1 MKTQTAL
8 KRSARAAGPPPD
20 VVATVLAVA
29 AREDEILAIRVLM
42 MPRDTNA
49 QGTIFGGHIL
59 SLIDQAGAIA
69 AHAAGGGTVVTVA
82 MREVVFHEPVRVGDV
97 VTCYARVAR
106 LGRTSI
112 TTRVRVQARY
122 PYDPADQ
129 PRDVTEAEVVYV
141 SVDEH
146 GQPCPIVST

>member
-1 MKTQTAL
+1 
-8 KRSARAAGPPPD
+8 
-20 VVATVLAVA
+20 LASH
-29 AREDEILAIRVLM
+29 EDEILAIRVLM

-82 MREVVFHEPVRVGDV
+82 MREVVFHEPVQVGDM
-97 VTCYARVAR
+97 VTCWARVVR
-106 LGRTSI
+106 VGRTSI
-112 TTRVRVQARY
+112 TTRVRVQARS
-122 PYDPADQ
+122 PYDSNVQ

-141 SVDEH
+141 KVDEH
-146 GQPCPIVST
+146 GQPCPVRST